1 MAGTITASDL
11 AKVQDIEM
19 ILQFEQGVNELLKV
33 LDIAQPEVLA
43 AGTQIVQYT
52 TSGTLESGA
61 VNEGA
66 TIPLSDYSVAKGDP
80 YVVTLK
86 KWAKS
91 TTAEA
96 ILKSG
101 FETAV
106 GKTDRKMVRQI
117 QADIRTSFFTFL
129 ANGTGT
135 ATGTNFQSALANAWG
150 TVANALSNGDVEGTP
165 AFFVNPLD
173 VAAYL
178 GAATVNNVETAF
190 GFTYLANFLGL
201 GTAII
206 DAKVPAGTIYATP
219 VENINAY
226 TCDLGA
232 LAQSGLVYE
241 TADETNL
248 IGVHHQGDYSNST
261 AQTYAASGLL
271 LFPENASYIVKSTIS
286 AAAASDGEH

>member
-11 AKVQDIEM
+11 AKVADLEM
-19 ILQFEQGVNELLKV
+19 ILQFEQGVNSLLKV
-33 LDIAQPEVLA
+33 LGIAEPQVLA
-43 AGTQIVQYT
+43 AGTQLVQYT
-52 TSGTLESGA
+52 TSGTLEPGTVA
-61 VNEGA
+61 EGA
-66 TIPLSDYSVAKGDP
+66 TIPLSDYSVTKGDP
-80 YVVTLK
+80 HVVTLK
-86 KWAKS
+86 KWAKA
-91 TTAEA
+91 TTSEA

-106 GKTDRKMVRQI
+106 GKTDRKMIRQI
-117 QADIRTSFFTFL
+117 QANIRTDFFGFL
-129 ANGTGT
+129 ANGEGT

-150 TVANALSNGDVEGTP
+150 AVANALSNGDVEGTP
-165 AFFVNPLD
+165 VFFVNPLD

-178 GAATVNNVETAF
+178 GAAQVNNVENAF

-226 TCDLGA
+226 TCDLAA

-241 TADETNL
+241 TSDETNL
-248 IGVHHQGDYSNST
+248 IGVHHQGEYSNST
-261 AQTYAASGLL
+261 AKTYAASGLL
-271 LFPENASYIVKSTIS
+271 LFPENASYIVKSTVS
-286 AAAASDGEH
+286 AAASDDEH